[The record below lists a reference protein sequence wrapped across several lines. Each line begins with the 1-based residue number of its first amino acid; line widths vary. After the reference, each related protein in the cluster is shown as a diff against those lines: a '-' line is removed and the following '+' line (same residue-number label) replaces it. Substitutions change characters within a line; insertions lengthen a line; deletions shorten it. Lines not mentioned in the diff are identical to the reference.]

1 MSGLGLRGGADS
13 LHRDSERQQHRRI
26 GFLKYRRSVL
36 SDQLLAGA
44 DATRP
49 IWSPGQVRYGPRSLK
64 DRRGPRDEAHS
75 KRVFTNFSEPRVDR
89 RAAIESWL
97 DTVILEEID
106 QRHTRPAISFED
118 AGGPPAIVLQLTS
131 APSDALGLALA
142 CAQDSSLAMGVDEIE
157 HKSPIAQEEW
167 VTKAESAC
175 DSCYKTLSPV
185 PELESSEYNVSH
197 ADIVRDSVLILQS

>member
-1 MSGLGLRGGADS
+1 
-13 LHRDSERQQHRRI
+13 
-26 GFLKYRRSVL
+26 
-36 SDQLLAGA
+36 
-44 DATRP
+44 
-49 IWSPGQVRYGPRSLK
+49 
-64 DRRGPRDEAHS
+64 
-75 KRVFTNFSEPRVDR
+75 
-89 RAAIESWL
+89 
-97 DTVILEEID
+97 VILEEID

-185 PELESSEYNVSH
+185 PELESSEYNLSEEVPDTASQYSDTLC
-197 ADIVRDSVLILQS
+197 ASIASEGSTLVDEWAPQPTFLTSARPVNFPQEDIWDEYAC